1 MPVRAPTLLLLA
13 ALAGCQSSN
22 PYTASRLPYPLP
34 PQDPAT
40 AREADPGS
48 YPPATRDFGL
58 YRHWQWAE
66 EVDEVLAGIVSAE
79 LDQRGLRPASVQSPA
94 TLSVRVQQ
102 RSATRQRQ
110 TYDDPYLGAG
120 LGYYHHR
127 YGYWGG
133 MPYYPLVRTVTYQ
146 VEEVQLEFFDARS
159 GELVWEAAGEAE
171 QTGRGAAA
179 ADTLR
184 RAVRQALD
192 GFPPP

>member
-22 PYTASRLPYPLP
+22 PYTASRLPYPPAPL
-34 PQDPAT
+34 DPAT
-40 AREADPGS
+40 ARQADPGS
-48 YPPATRDFGL
+48 YPPATRDFGQ
-58 YRHWQWAE
+58 YRHWQWAA

-79 LDQRGLRPASVQSPA
+79 LDRRGLRPASAQNPA
-94 TLSVRVQQ
+94 TLSLRVYQ

-110 TYDDPYLGAG
+110 VYDDPYLGAG

-133 MPYYPLVRTVTYQ
+133 MPYYPLVRTVTYR

-159 GELVWEAAGEAE
+159 GETVWQAAGEAE
-171 QTGRGAAA
+171 QVGRGTAGAGA
-179 ADTLR
+179 LR
-184 RAVRQALD
+184 RAVRRALD

>member
-1 MPVRAPTLLLLA
+1 MPVRAPALLLLA

-34 PQDPAT
+34 PEDPAT
-40 AREADPGS
+40 ARQADPGS
-48 YPPATRDFGL
+48 YPPATRDFGQ
-58 YRHWQWAE
+58 YRHWQWAA

-79 LDQRGLRPASVQSPA
+79 LDRRGLRPASAQSPA

-102 RSATRQRQ
+102 RSATRQHQ
-110 TYDDPYLGAG
+110 VYDDPYLGAG
-120 LGYYHHR
+120 LGYYRHR

-133 MPYYPLVRTVTYQ
+133 MPYYPLVRTVSYR
-146 VEEVQLEFFDARS
+146 VEEVQLEFFDAHS
-159 GELVWEAAGEAE
+159 GEAVWQAAGEAE

-184 RAVRQALD
+184 RAVRRALD